1 MYKIDQKLRPITPTF
16 DSDRLEWEDEMI
28 YELEVQGEM
37 DRSDAQGFQMIRQ
50 DATDTCYDDGM
61 TPKEAAIY
69 LLNNE
74 E

>member
-1 MYKIDQKLRPITPTF
+1 MYKIDQKLRPITLL
-16 DSDRLEWEDEMI
+16 DSDRLEWEEELM
-28 YELEVQGEM
+28 YEIEVQGEM

-50 DATDTCYDDGM
+50 DCTDLCYDDGM